1 MNFREIVIRTF
12 QRKSID
18 RIVWQPRLCYWYNGN
33 QVSKL
38 PGELR
43 QKDQKGLVGNS
54 TIYRGVI
61 STRPY
66 PRVPDEY
73 RGKSVIGV
81 HDLLNASV
89 RYAGEGAGVNVF
101 GTRIDPDAGISSE
114 TFEQDGS
121 SITITKTPVGNLQT
135 VGRLGYPAEFP
146 VKNPKDCKIMKY
158 IMDNTDFYFDEDAFK
173 YADEVFGDRGT
184 VQSFFSRAPFQRMI
198 VELMGAKNF
207 FMQLHRHREEIESF
221 MDDIAVWEDR
231 IYDVLVKCPLEVL
244 NFGENIDANLASPR
258 FFEKYMV
265 EYYNKRVR
273 QLHRAGKFCHIHIDG
288 AIRPLLPLL
297 HLVEFDGIEAATPK
311 PQGDVEIDEL
321 KEGLGD
327 KILLDGIPAVLF
339 IPVYTRDQLREF
351 TLQVLDTFSPNL
363 ILGVSDELPP
373 TADIRM
379 MELVSEIVEKF
390 EP

>member
-1 MNFREIVIRTF
+1 
-12 QRKSID
+12 
-18 RIVWQPRLCYWYNGN
+18 
-33 QVSKL
+33 
-38 PGELR
+38 
-43 QKDQKGLVGNS
+43 
-54 TIYRGVI
+54 
-61 STRPY
+61 
-66 PRVPDEY
+66 
-73 RGKSVIGV
+73 
-81 HDLLNASV
+81 
-89 RYAGEGAGVNVF
+89 
-101 GTRIDPDAGISSE
+101 
-114 TFEQDGS
+114 
-121 SITITKTPVGNLQT
+121 
-135 VGRLGYPAEFP
+135 
-146 VKNPKDCKIMKY
+146 
-158 IMDNTDFYFDEDAFK
+158 
-173 YADEVFGDRGT
+173 
-184 VQSFFSRAPFQRMI
+184 
-198 VELMGAKNF
+198 
-207 FMQLHRHREEIESF
+207 
-221 MDDIAVWEDR
+221 
-231 IYDVLVKCPLEVL
+231 
-244 NFGENIDANLASPR
+244 
-258 FFEKYMV
+258 MV